1 MQPGTIVNRYG
12 KTTGN
17 YLAPVNTPIEMRALP
32 PWTDFNNYHQYEV
45 LQEFDVSSSV
55 IAPYYEQ
62 PGGGI
67 QYKSKVEIN
76 ELLKEGILK
85 EVEVY

>member
-1 MQPGTIVNRYG
+1 MSMMLRYG
-12 KTTGN
+12 PPNGK
-17 YLAPVNTPIEMRALP
+17 YLAPVDTPLEQRSLP
-32 PWTDFNNYHQYEV
+32 PWTNFNDYHQYEV

-55 IAPYYEQ
+55 IAPYYGQ

-76 ELLKEGILK
+76 ELLKEGIIK
-85 EVEVY
+85 EIRGY